1 MNSDEGSWEGVVSQ
15 GTCALIKLDP
25 VMDLERATWLEKEF
39 EKMVLG
45 GKRKIYLDF
54 SNVDFL
60 CSYMMRVFIKFR
72 KTWARAGVR
81 IGIQNSNEYS
91 DNTLKTAG
99 LGRMFTLSE
108 KWQEECKIEGNE
120 ENNHIK
126 D

>member
-1 MNSDEGSWEGVVSQ
+1 MDSEEKLGEGVVSQ
-15 GTCALIKLDP
+15 GSCVFIKLDP
-25 VMDLERATWLEKEF
+25 VMDLEKATWLEKEF
-39 EKMVLG
+39 ERIVLG

-91 DNTLKTAG
+91 DNTLKIAG
-99 LGRMFTLSE
+99 LGNMFTLSNE
-108 KWQEECKIEGNE
+108 WQEECEVGGDE
-120 ENNHIK
+120 DHHFREN
-126 D
+126 